1 MPIKFIGNSE
11 RLDGIEIFDPER
23 IANRILGYGDIVSLV
38 EKAQTVFDEKESK
51 RINKKIVSNSFD
63 LNDFRI
69 QIKQLKRMGPMNQIL
84 SLMPGLNKKAMKN
97 FNMDDRQI
105 SWTEA
110 IISSM
115 TIIERKYPEKI
126 NGSRRLRIANGSGRT
141 VQEVNSLIKNFFQLK
156 KMMKKM
162 KNFDKLKL
170 LNLSNFR

>member
-1 MPIKFIGNSE
+1 
-11 RLDGIEIFDPER
+11 
-23 IANRILGYGDIVSLV
+23 
-38 EKAQTVFDEKESK
+38 ESN

-69 QIKQLKRMGPMNQIL
+69 QIKQLKRMGPINQIL
-84 SLMPGLNKKAMKN
+84 SLMPGMNKKAMKN

-126 NGSRRLRIANGSGRT
+126 NGSRRLRIAKGSGRT
-141 VQEVNSLIKNFFQLK
+141 VQEVNSLLKNFFQLK

-170 LNLSNFR
+170 PNMVNFR